1 MHFKEIESFAKTSKN
16 ESEFFA
22 KIKALKNANYLHW
35 IMLELRRDD
44 GEKFTFDMLS
54 EGEKQL
60 ANLLLLLDLTKEYKA
75 LFLLDEFDSYLHPTW
90 QREFVKLINNTDIRG
105 QIIFTTHS
113 PASISKVQRENV
125 FIMKNGEVF
134 QPLSDTFNR
143 SLEEIMEEQILAAQE
158 AESLEAAHDAE
169 VNAECAEMYEAV
181 AKDIQ
186 EMVTAVSQ
194 IIQNHPNL
202 VEKNF
207 SIHYQHGRIG
217 YMDLDAFAKT
227 VDLEKLVKAKE
238 EACNRVGMYFRHY
251 KYEDNILSTKDTFK
265 LVSYMISNKQKK
277 YTIPNYIQT
286 ISKP

>member
-1 MHFKEIESFAKTSKN
+1 
-16 ESEFFA
+16 
-22 KIKALKNANYLHW
+22 
-35 IMLELRRDD
+35 
-44 GEKFTFDMLS
+44 
-54 EGEKQL
+54 
-60 ANLLLLLDLTKEYKA
+60 
-75 LFLLDEFDSYLHPTW
+75 
-90 QREFVKLINNTDIRG
+90 
-105 QIIFTTHS
+105 
-113 PASISKVQRENV
+113 
-125 FIMKNGEVF
+125 
-134 QPLSDTFNR
+134 
-143 SLEEIMEEQILAAQE
+143 MEEEILAAQE

-238 EACNRVGMYFRHY
+238 ENSID
-251 KYEDNILSTKDTFK
+251 KNEE
-265 LVSYMISNKQKK
+265 
-277 YTIPNYIQT
+277 
-286 ISKP
+286 

>member
-1 MHFKEIESFAKTSKN
+1 
-16 ESEFFA
+16 
-22 KIKALKNANYLHW
+22 
-35 IMLELRRDD
+35 
-44 GEKFTFDMLS
+44 
-54 EGEKQL
+54 
-60 ANLLLLLDLTKEYKA
+60 
-75 LFLLDEFDSYLHPTW
+75 
-90 QREFVKLINNTDIRG
+90 
-105 QIIFTTHS
+105 
-113 PASISKVQRENV
+113 
-125 FIMKNGEVF
+125 
-134 QPLSDTFNR
+134 
-143 SLEEIMEEQILAAQE
+143 MEEQILAAKE

-238 EACNRVGMYFRHY
+238 ENSID
-251 KYEDNILSTKDTFK
+251 KNEE
-265 LVSYMISNKQKK
+265 
-277 YTIPNYIQT
+277 
-286 ISKP
+286 